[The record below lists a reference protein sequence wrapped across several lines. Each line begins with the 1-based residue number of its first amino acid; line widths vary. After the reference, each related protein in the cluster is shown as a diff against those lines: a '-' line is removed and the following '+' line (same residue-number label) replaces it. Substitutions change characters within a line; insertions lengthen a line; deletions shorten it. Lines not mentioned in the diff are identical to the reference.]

1 MNKKDVVEF
10 LQGLPSQV
18 RAELR
23 DYKNPIDL
31 MGILV
36 SSLRIEEKI
45 DKLIKKDFYNLTN
58 DEIKGKLK
66 DMGLD
71 EKTIKELKNKKEM
84 VDKLVELM

>member
-1 MNKKDVVEF
+1 MEKSKIVEF

-18 RAELR
+18 RGELR

-36 SSLRIEEKI
+36 TLIDINEKT
-45 DKLIKKDFYNLTN
+45 DKLLKKDFYNLTN
-58 DEIKGKLK
+58 DELKTKLK

-71 EKTIKELKNKKEM
+71 DKSIKELKNKKEM
-84 VDKLVELM
+84 VDKFVELM